1 MNDSIDTI
9 GDRLS
14 EDAGRL
20 GLRVET
26 DIEANGVKVRFVRI
40 ADGAILFSA
49 TDEDFMDPCFAAH
62 AYLMGY
68 EAGRLSPR

>member
-1 MNDSIDTI
+1 MNDSHGTI

-14 EDAGRL
+14 EEAGRL

-26 DIEANGVKVRFVRI
+26 DIEAKGVKVRFVRI
-40 ADGAILFSA
+40 ADDKILFSA
-49 TDEDFMDPCFAAH
+49 VDEDFLDPCFAAH
-62 AYLMGY
+62 AYLQGY